1 MTAAVNSFDQVPV
14 SERTEEKP
22 EALSNSQPASAEIA
36 PVSLETSV
44 KSSSAVST
52 IELAARDV
60 RLVLTEQREQGQI
73 LTTKLNILFVTN
85 GALLTSLNISRLM
98 MIPSPFS
105 IAEVIGFL
113 ISFSLLVRA
122 FLPRQ
127 VAVSPNLEDRKFLEK
142 YLVLSSDE
150 YHLQMLVNLTETYN
164 ANKQRLDDVSQTLR
178 YAAYATWVIA
188 VVMLMHMV
196 VVYFFI

>member
-1 MTAAVNSFDQVPV
+1 MTAAVNSFDPVPV
-14 SERTEEKP
+14 SKAEETGS
-22 EALSNSQPASAEIA
+22 LTSSQPVPAEAVVKA
-36 PVSLETSV
+36 PVETPLEIN
-44 KSSSAVST
+44 SALST

-113 ISFSLLVRA
+113 ISFTLLVRA